1 MPIYMLDTDSVSLAL
16 RGQGDVAE
24 RILDHRP
31 SDICISSITLAELRY
46 GAEKRKSQKLHALIT
61 VFVDSVAVLLFDE
74 TASVEFGIVATALA
88 QKGQPIGT
96 FDTLL
101 AAHALSL
108 DLIFVSNNGRHFGRV
123 PNLKIE
129 NWI

>member
-1 MPIYMLDTDSVSLAL
+1 MPTYMLDTDSVSLAL
-16 RGQGDVAE
+16 RGEGNVAE
-24 RILDHRP
+24 KILTYRP
-31 SDICISSITLAELRY
+31 SDLCISSITLAELRY
-46 GAEKRKSQKLHALIT
+46 GAETRKSKKLHDLIST
-61 VFVDSVAVLLFDE
+61 FVNSVAVLPFDQAAA
-74 TASVEFGIVATALA
+74 TKFGIVATALA

-108 DLIFVSNNGRHFGRV
+108 GLIFVTNNGRHFSRV
-123 PNLKIE
+123 PDLEIE

>member
-1 MPIYMLDTDSVSLAL
+1 MLDTDSVSLAL
-16 RGQGDVAE
+16 RGQGNVAQQ
-24 RILDHRP
+24 ILNHRP
-31 SDICISSITLAELRY
+31 SDLCISSITLAELRY
-46 GAEKRKSQKLHALIT
+46 GAETRKSQKLHDIIT
-61 VFVDSVAVLLFDE
+61 VFVESVAVLPFDQA
-74 TASVEFGIVATALA
+74 ASVEFDTVATALA

-108 DLIFVSNNGRHFGRV
+108 DLIFVTNNGRHFSRV
-123 PNLKIE
+123 LNLKIE